1 MTTINSKDVQGL
13 VFSGYNKTMNYA
25 SYYLLT
31 IQDSGRARQWLISL
45 VNQQRITH
53 GDERRTDGCLN
64 LALSYSGLKQLQNNL
79 SGFELAFQEGMY
91 SPRRSTLLGDQGV
104 NHPSNWQWGNDA
116 NSVHLLLMLY
126 SADAVT
132 HQQRKAAE
140 EAAINASGMTIT
152 KCLDSVRLVAA
163 GGSKEHFGFAD
174 GISDPIV
181 DGFPKAEPS
190 ANPQAPKT
198 IATGEFI
205 LGYPNGYDGKITRIP
220 GAGSQGETFG
230 RNGTYLVF
238 RQLEQDV
245 AGFWSF
251 INQEASN
258 QGLDPSNLAAKI
270 VGRWP
275 SGAIV
280 QAHDKGDPK
289 IINNDFD
296 FRDDPDGFGCPYG
309 SHIRR
314 ANPRGIGLGDNVETS
329 IKVANRHR
337 LLRRGR
343 TYGNF
348 LDNPT
353 QDDGQ
358 KRGLFFICLN
368 ANIERQFEFVQ
379 HSWTNNI
386 KFNGLYDEDDPLI
399 GSCATENKNFTIPG
413 QPVRQRICNIQQ
425 FVTVRG
431 GGYFFLPGLEALQML
446 RN

>member
-13 VFSGYNKTMNYA
+13 VFSGYNKTMHHA
-25 SYYLLT
+25 SYYLLA
-31 IQDSGRARQWLISL
+31 IQDPSRARQWLTIL
-45 VNQQRITH
+45 LNQQRITH
-53 GDERRTDGCLN
+53 GDERRTDGCMN
-64 LALSYSGLKQLQNNL
+64 LALSYSGLKQFQNNL
-79 SGFELAFQEGMY
+79 SGFEFAFQEGMY
-91 SPRRSTLLGDQGV
+91 SPRRSILLGDQGV
-104 NHPSNWQWGNDA
+104 NDPSNWQWGNDA
-116 NSVHLLLMLY
+116 DSVHLLLMLY
-126 SADAVT
+126 SADAT
-132 HQQRKAAE
+132 IHQQRKAAE

-163 GGSKEHFGFAD
+163 EGLSKEHFGFAD
-174 GISDPIV
+174 GVSDPIV

-190 ANPQAPKT
+190 AKPQAPKT
-198 IATGEFI
+198 VATGEFI
-205 LGYPNGYDGKITRIP
+205 LGYPNGYDGKVTRIP
-220 GAGSQGETFG
+220 SAGSQGHFG

-238 RQLEQDV
+238 RQLEQHV
-245 AGFWSF
+245 VGFWSF

-258 QGLDPSNLAAKI
+258 QGLDPIYLAAKM

-280 QAHDKGDPK
+280 QAHDKEDPK
-289 IINNDFD
+289 IANNDFD

-314 ANPRGIGLGDNVETS
+314 ANPRGIGLGDNVEIS
-329 IKVANRHR
+329 IKIANRHR

-343 TYGNF
+343 PYGNF

-379 HSWTNNI
+379 HSWINNL

-399 GSCATENKNFTIPG
+399 GSYATQNKNFTIPG

-425 FVTVRG
+425 FATVRG
-431 GGYFFLPGLEALQML
+431 GGYFFLPGLEALRML
-446 RN
+446 